1 MLFSSRKIW
10 WLRKSCV
17 SLRHI
22 LSRKDMSEVK
32 PYKLPEEKTSVVSDS
47 MAVRIAPDTDIA
59 TLRHNVMDAV
69 YATTDQNALY
79 SCLIFLSNQKQSLHS
94 SVKTDFL
101 NRLDELS
108 RLSNGW
114 DGEGSLALSRN
125 IIDFL
130 KRTILLA
137 AETCLQNWVAFPD
150 ARGYVY
156 LDYTEG
162 NNMAGVTVADQ
173 QVVAFVKRDGHLS
186 KFCFDKLDEKEVL
199 ALLEKAH
206 G

>member
-1 MLFSSRKIW
+1 
-10 WLRKSCV
+10 
-17 SLRHI
+17 
-22 LSRKDMSEVK
+22 MSQVK

-47 MAVRIAPDTDIA
+47 MAVRIAPNTDIA

-79 SCLIFLSNQKQSLHS
+79 SCLVFLSNQEQFLHS

-125 IIDFL
+125 ILDFL
-130 KRTILLA
+130 KCI
-137 AETCLQNWVAFPD
+137 
-150 ARGYVY
+150 Y
-156 LDYTEG
+156 
-162 NNMAGVTVADQ
+162 
-173 QVVAFVKRDGHLS
+173 
-186 KFCFDKLDEKEVL
+186 
-199 ALLEKAH
+199 
-206 G
+206 